1 MNGVVIP
8 APDFEAKPCFEF
20 SQGKGGVLLTVIPP
34 ARFDIRHRR
43 SRYAMYPTHDR
54 AQIAFNVAP
63 RIGLTRRAVVEPHTV
78 ALAAATKRLAV
89 KFTSVIKM
97 QGFW

>member
-34 ARFDIRHRR
+34 ARFDIRPSFPVRHV
-43 SRYAMYPTHDR
+43 SDA
-54 AQIAFNVAP
+54 
-63 RIGLTRRAVVEPHTV
+63 
-78 ALAAATKRLAV
+78 
-89 KFTSVIKM
+89 
-97 QGFW
+97 